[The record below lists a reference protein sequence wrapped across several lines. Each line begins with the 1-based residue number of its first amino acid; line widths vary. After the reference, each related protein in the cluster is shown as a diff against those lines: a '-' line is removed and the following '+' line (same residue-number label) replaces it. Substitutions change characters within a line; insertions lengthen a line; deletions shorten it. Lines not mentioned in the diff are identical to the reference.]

1 MSENIKTLMYEISL
15 RVRLFRN
22 SKEAGKHVVVLTQ
35 RERLVVELIG
45 MRDNMSVSEISQLC
59 PTVSNSTIS
68 TTITRLW
75 KDRKLVEK
83 RILPENQRITNV
95 SLTAEG
101 RSVLNAIKAWESE
114 VYKDIAES
122 LGLSTE
128 QDEYF
133 KAVIE
138 IATIFF
144 NHQLGFEMERAE
156 IVYPHRA
163 KNAQLVDKSF
173 RRTKIDG

>member
-1 MSENIKTLMYEISL
+1 MSENIEKLMYEISL

-22 SKEAGKHVVVLTQ
+22 SKGAGKHGAVLTP
-35 RERLVVELIG
+35 RERLLVELIG
-45 MRDNMSVSEISQLC
+45 MRDNMSISEISQLC
-59 PTVSNSTIS
+59 PTVSNSMIS

-101 RSVLNAIKAWESE
+101 RSALNAIKVRESE
-114 VYKDIAES
+114 MYKNIAES
-122 LGLSTE
+122 LGLSTK

-133 KAVIE
+133 KAVIN
-138 IATIFF
+138 IAMIFF

-156 IVYPHRA
+156 IVYPQRA
-163 KNAQLVDKSF
+163 KNAQLVANPSGGRK
-173 RRTKIDG
+173 